1 MSSLSRTTSNGSV
14 ASNHLSVTGSADGDT
29 QEQSTDKSA
38 PPSSTNAS
46 RPAPSL
52 ASIGR
57 VPSHSLLS
65 APKNAALP
73 SRKSR
78 FADVGTIGGNIGR
91 ASISMPPPATKPS
104 SIYRPASSRRP
115 TNFSSTMDP
124 REVETGLDG
133 AIEESVVDDSAGL
146 QVLEKTTSLPGSQ
159 GVPPSEP
166 HSPLNPSESN
176 LKPPSSGVNKP
187 GDRLSF
193 SSLVSLGSAIYGA
206 TGLSSA
212 PQSAASST
220 AGSVKSAASEQP
232 TPTPISPSLGSA
244 KGETI
249 APATTATDPISVTA
263 NSQPQHQVPVNTLK
277 EPAFSAPNAAKQHLD
292 SWSSG
297 PLAKPSAPRRSRSRT
312 QQRQPSGGTV
322 ASGAASPSNSERS
335 KAELIGRV
343 GVCALDAKAR
353 SKASRNILTRL
364 QANGE
369 LDVVIFGDKVILDED
384 VENWPACDFL
394 ISFFSDGFPLDK
406 AIAYQKLRKPFSIND
421 LPMQKILWDR
431 RICLRVLDS
440 MSVPTPNRIEVNRD
454 GGPTL
459 ESIQLAEHVHGFSGV
474 KLEGPDDGT
483 GGGMPITQKVELVDG
498 GDTLLVDGVI
508 LKKPF
513 VEKPISGEDHNIRIY
528 FGKQHESG
536 GGGRK
541 LFRKIGNKSSEWDKD
556 LIVPRAVTEKDSSY
570 IYEQFLHVDN
580 AEDIKAYTVGPDFCH
595 AETRTSPV
603 VDGLVRRNTH
613 GKEIRYICNLS
624 PEEQLMAKKIANG
637 FGQRICGFDM
647 LRVRNQSYVID
658 VNGWSFVKDNNAYY
672 DNCASILKQMFTNEK
687 QRREGNA
694 PSVAPILEHISE
706 KGSADRN
713 QPETSAPQRK
723 NTVGTHRSALK
734 NLIKSPSMSKMRGFH
749 HSGQSTHGAASPD
762 LTSSTAPLSS
772 PPTFERGQKPVLPN
786 LPMGNV
792 DPLPSP
798 AVSVEKPLVA
808 PAPASTSAEKEP
820 AAAVPEPSSKHA
832 WKLKGMVSV
841 IRHADRTPKQK
852 FKFTFHTQPF
862 VELLRGHQEE
872 VLLKGEAA
880 LNSVLDAVKV
890 ALKQGVEDPDKLN
903 LLRTS
908 LARKGAWTGTKVQ
921 IKPMFRKR
929 KSEEITRIR
938 SQIEES
944 DNPGTILA
952 AEGITEEPKSTSKP
966 LSRPPTRSDSMTE
979 TTLSRFSAA
988 ENDLVIEKL
997 QLIVKWGGEP
1007 THSARYQSQ
1016 DLGENMRNDL
1026 LLMNKESLDDVRVF
1040 TSSERR
1046 VSTSAQIW
1054 AASFLS
1060 KKEVSES
1067 SITVRKDL
1075 LDDSNAAKDVMDKVK
1090 KKLKLLLRE
1099 GHKAPP
1105 QFAWPSN
1112 MPEPSVVVRKVA
1124 ELMVFHRKVMRY
1136 NFKKLNGGA
1145 AASLS
1150 ALNKVG
1156 ETGTPVPTSGPVGSL
1171 AQAQAVSGI
1180 QSRWCCGEDPELFKE
1195 RWEKLFTEF
1204 CDSEKVDPSK
1214 ISELYDTMKFD
1225 ALHNRQFLEWIFTPD
1240 ASMPDEEAKEEPK
1253 IPTEVI
1259 SEPPT
1264 SNSSPNLVKEKRK
1277 GSGGEKMV
1285 DAPAEKATNPNLAR
1299 RMGLRRR
1306 SIMNPPSPQPETAD
1320 DSRESYFKLYK
1331 GTGQSKAKWDAR
1343 LENLRELYKLAKV
1356 LFDFVCPQE
1365 YGISDEEK
1373 LEIGLLTSLPLL
1385 KEIVNDLEEVQAS
1398 DEAKSFIYFTKESH
1412 IYTLVNCILEGGI
1425 KTKIERNAIPELD
1438 YLSHITFELYESE
1451 DKDAATFTY
1460 SIRITITPGCHTFD
1474 PLDVQLDSKHSIGCA
1489 PRRSLTTHMDWKE
1502 VIETLRARFHTV
1514 RLPKS
1519 FLAVN
1524 VSDSH
1529 ASDASRTDTDTDE
1542 QSTNA

>member
-1 MSSLSRTTSNGSV
+1 
-14 ASNHLSVTGSADGDT
+14 
-29 QEQSTDKSA
+29 
-38 PPSSTNAS
+38 
-46 RPAPSL
+46 
-52 ASIGR
+52 
-57 VPSHSLLS
+57 
-65 APKNAALP
+65 
-73 SRKSR
+73 
-78 FADVGTIGGNIGR
+78 
-91 ASISMPPPATKPS
+91 
-104 SIYRPASSRRP
+104 
-115 TNFSSTMDP
+115 
-124 REVETGLDG
+124 
-133 AIEESVVDDSAGL
+133 
-146 QVLEKTTSLPGSQ
+146 
-159 GVPPSEP
+159 
-166 HSPLNPSESN
+166 
-176 LKPPSSGVNKP
+176 
-187 GDRLSF
+187 
-193 SSLVSLGSAIYGA
+193 
-206 TGLSSA
+206 
-212 PQSAASST
+212 
-220 AGSVKSAASEQP
+220 
-232 TPTPISPSLGSA
+232 
-244 KGETI
+244 
-249 APATTATDPISVTA
+249 
-263 NSQPQHQVPVNTLK
+263 
-277 EPAFSAPNAAKQHLD
+277 
-292 SWSSG
+292 
-297 PLAKPSAPRRSRSRT
+297 
-312 QQRQPSGGTV
+312 
-322 ASGAASPSNSERS
+322 
-335 KAELIGRV
+335 
-343 GVCALDAKAR
+343 
-353 SKASRNILTRL
+353 
-364 QANGE
+364 
-369 LDVVIFGDKVILDED
+369 
-384 VENWPACDFL
+384 
-394 ISFFSDGFPLDK
+394 
-406 AIAYQKLRKPFSIND
+406 
-421 LPMQKILWDR
+421 MQKILWDR
-431 RICLRVLDS
+431 RICLRILDS
-440 MSVPTPNRIEVNRD
+440 MGVRTPKRIEVNRD

-459 ESIQLAEHVHGFSGV
+459 ESAELAEHVRGFSGV

-483 GGGMPITQKVELVDG
+483 GGGIAITQKVELVDR
-498 GDTLLVDGVI
+498 GDTLLVDGVT

-528 FGKQHESG
+528 FGTQHESG

-570 IYEQFLHVDN
+570 IYEQFLRVDN

-647 LRVRNQSYVID
+647 LRVRNLSYVID

-672 DNCASILKQMFTNEK
+672 DKCASILKQMFINEK
-687 QRREGNA
+687 QKREG
-694 PSVAPILEHISE
+694 VAPLTTPIPADSSE
-706 KGSADRN
+706 TGPAEKN
-713 QPETSAPQRK
+713 QSETSLLHRK

-734 NLIKSPSMSKMRGFH
+734 NLIKSPSMSRMRGFH
-749 HSGQSTHGAASPD
+749 HSGQPTLGASSPD
-762 LTSSTAPLSS
+762 LTPTTAPLSS

-786 LPMGNV
+786 LPAGNV
-792 DPLPSP
+792 DQLPSP
-798 AVSVEKPLVA
+798 AVSVEKPLIA
-808 PAPASTSAEKEP
+808 PAPASTSVEKEP
-820 AAAVPEPSSKHA
+820 AAAIPEPSSKHA

-880 LNSVLDAVKV
+880 LNSVLNAVKV
-890 ALKQGVEDPDKLN
+890 ALKQGIEDPDKLN

-929 KSEEITRIR
+929 KSEELTRIR
-938 SQIEES
+938 SQIEQS
-944 DNPGTILA
+944 DTPGAIIA
-952 AEGITEEPKSTSKP
+952 AERLTEEPESN
-966 LSRPPTRSDSMTE
+966 LRLISRPPTRSDSMTE

-1046 VSTSAQIW
+1046 VSTSGTYALTPPNFLSAQMRTAQIW
-1054 AASFLS
+1054 AASFLN

-1067 SITVRKDL
+1067 SILVRKDL

-1105 QFAWPSN
+1105 QFAWPCN

-1124 ELMVFHRKVMRY
+1124 VLMVFHRKVMRY

-1156 ETGTPVPTSGPVGSL
+1156 EAGAPVHTSGSGGSL

-1180 QSRWCCGEDPELFKE
+1180 QPRWCCGEDPELFKE
-1195 RWEKLFTEF
+1195 RWEKLFSEF

-1225 ALHNRQFLEWIFTPD
+1225 ALHNRQFLEWVFTPD
-1240 ASMPDEEAKEEPK
+1240 ANMPDEENSGEPK
-1253 IPTEVI
+1253 LPIDTT

-1264 SNSSPNLVKEKRK
+1264 SNSSPNLLQQKLE
-1277 GSGGEKMV
+1277 GSGHEKIN
-1285 DAPAEKATNPNLAR
+1285 DASTEKHHNTNLAHR
-1299 RMGLRRR
+1299 IGLRRK
-1306 SIMNPPSPQPETAD
+1306 SVMNPSSPQSDIAD
-1320 DSRESYFKLYK
+1320 ESRESYFKLYK
-1331 GTGQSKAKWDAR
+1331 GTGQNKAKWDAR
-1343 LENLRELYKLAKV
+1343 FENLRELYKLAKV

-1365 YGISDEEK
+1365 YGISDDEK

-1398 DEAKSFIYFTKESH
+1398 DEAKSFVYFTKESH
-1412 IYTLVNCILEGGI
+1412 IYTLLNCILEGGI

-1451 DKDAATFTY
+1451 DKDADTFTY

-1502 VIETLRARFHTV
+1502 VIETLRARFHTYDI
-1514 RLPKS
+1514 RIPMSRYHTNRILQGETTEELPCCQCQ
-1519 FLAVN
+1519 
-1524 VSDSH
+1524 
-1529 ASDASRTDTDTDE
+1529 R
-1542 QSTNA
+1542 QPW

>member
-1 MSSLSRTTSNGSV
+1 MQYRQ
-14 ASNHLSVTGSADGDT
+14 AD
-29 QEQSTDKSA
+29 E
-38 PPSSTNAS
+38 
-46 RPAPSL
+46 
-52 ASIGR
+52 
-57 VPSHSLLS
+57 
-65 APKNAALP
+65 
-73 SRKSR
+73 
-78 FADVGTIGGNIGR
+78 
-91 ASISMPPPATKPS
+91 
-104 SIYRPASSRRP
+104 Y
-115 TNFSSTMDP
+115 
-124 REVETGLDG
+124 
-133 AIEESVVDDSAGL
+133 
-146 QVLEKTTSLPGSQ
+146 
-159 GVPPSEP
+159 
-166 HSPLNPSESN
+166 
-176 LKPPSSGVNKP
+176 
-187 GDRLSF
+187 
-193 SSLVSLGSAIYGA
+193 
-206 TGLSSA
+206 
-212 PQSAASST
+212 
-220 AGSVKSAASEQP
+220 
-232 TPTPISPSLGSA
+232 
-244 KGETI
+244 
-249 APATTATDPISVTA
+249 
-263 NSQPQHQVPVNTLK
+263 
-277 EPAFSAPNAAKQHLD
+277 
-292 SWSSG
+292 
-297 PLAKPSAPRRSRSRT
+297 
-312 QQRQPSGGTV
+312 
-322 ASGAASPSNSERS
+322 NSE
-335 KAELIGRV
+335 
-343 GVCALDAKAR
+343 
-353 SKASRNILTRL
+353 
-364 QANGE
+364 
-369 LDVVIFGDKVILDED
+369 
-384 VENWPACDFL
+384 FL

-406 AIAYQKLRKPFSIND
+406 AIAYHKLRKPFSIND

-431 RICLRVLDS
+431 RICLRILDS
-440 MSVPTPNRIEVNRD
+440 MGVPTPKRIEVNRD

-459 ESIQLAEHVHGFSGV
+459 ESSQLAEHVGQFSGV
-474 KLEGPDDGT
+474 RLEGPDDGT
-483 GGGMPITQKVELVDG
+483 GGGMPTTQKVELVDG
-498 GDTLLVDGVI
+498 GDTLLVDGLT

-528 FGKQHESG
+528 FGKEHEGG

-556 LIVPRAVTEKDSSY
+556 LVVPRAVIEKDSSY
-570 IYEQFLHVDN
+570 IYEQFLRVDN
-580 AEDIKAYTVGPDFCH
+580 AEDIKAYTVGPEFCH

-672 DNCASILKQMFTNEK
+672 DKCASILKQMFIYEK
-687 QRREGNA
+687 QKREGIA
-694 PSVAPILEHISE
+694 PLVTPIPENVSE
-706 KGSADRN
+706 KGSVDRN
-713 QPETSAPQRK
+713 QSETSVLPRK
-723 NTVGTHRSALK
+723 NTVGSHRSALK

-749 HSGQSTHGAASPD
+749 HPGQPTHGATSPD
-762 LTSSTAPLSS
+762 LTPSTAPLSS
-772 PPTFERGQKPVLPN
+772 PPTLERGQKPVLQN
-786 LPMGNV
+786 LPPGNI

-798 AVSVEKPLVA
+798 AVSVEQPSITSA
-808 PAPASTSAEKEP
+808 PSSTPAEKEP
-820 AAAVPEPSSKHA
+820 APAVPEPSSKHA

-852 FKFTFHTQPF
+852 FKFTFHTRPF
-862 VELLRGHQEE
+862 VELLKGHQEE

-929 KSEEITRIR
+929 KPEEITRIR

-944 DNPGTILA
+944 DDPEAVLA
-952 AEGITEEPKSTSKP
+952 AEGLTEEPESSIKP

-1046 VSTSAQIW
+1046 VSTSGRCTLTPLIFLHANMRAAQIW
-1054 AASFLS
+1054 AASFLN
-1060 KKEVSES
+1060 KKEVNES
-1067 SITVRKDL
+1067 SITIRKDL

-1145 AASLS
+1145 TASLS
-1150 ALNKVG
+1150 ALNKGG
-1156 ETGTPVPTSGPVGSL
+1156 EAGMPVPPTSGTGGSL

-1195 RWEKLFTEF
+1195 RWEKLFSEF

-1225 ALHNRQFLEWIFTPD
+1225 ALHNRQFLEWVFTPD
-1240 ASMPDEEAKEEPK
+1240 ANMPDAETKEKPK
-1253 IPTEVI
+1253 FPTETI
-1259 SEPPT
+1259 SEPPPT
-1264 SNSSPNLVKEKRK
+1264 SNSSPNHLKHKRK
-1277 GSGGEKMV
+1277 GSGGERMV
-1285 DAPAEKATNPNLAR
+1285 DAPAEKAPNPNLAH

-1306 SIMNPPSPQPETAD
+1306 SVMNPPSPQPELAEE
-1320 DSRESYFKLYK
+1320 SQESYFKLYK

-1398 DEAKSFIYFTKESH
+1398 DEAKSFVYFTKESH

-1451 DKDAATFTY
+1451 DKDADTFTY

-1502 VIETLRARFHTV
+1502 VIETLRARFHTYGV
-1514 RLPKS
+1514 QVPMS
-1519 FLAVN
+1519 MFFAN
-1524 VSDSH
+1524 SIS
-1529 ASDASRTDTDTDE
+1529 AG
-1542 QSTNA
+1542 

>member
-1 MSSLSRTTSNGSV
+1 
-14 ASNHLSVTGSADGDT
+14 
-29 QEQSTDKSA
+29 
-38 PPSSTNAS
+38 
-46 RPAPSL
+46 
-52 ASIGR
+52 
-57 VPSHSLLS
+57 
-65 APKNAALP
+65 
-73 SRKSR
+73 
-78 FADVGTIGGNIGR
+78 
-91 ASISMPPPATKPS
+91 
-104 SIYRPASSRRP
+104 
-115 TNFSSTMDP
+115 MDP
-124 REVETGLDG
+124 RDGETGLDVTTEDG
-133 AIEESVVDDSAGL
+133 LMGDSAVL
-146 QVLEKTTSLPGSQ
+146 QDLEKTTSLPGSQ
-159 GVPPSEP
+159 GVLATES
-166 HSPLNPSESN
+166 HSPSVPLDSS
-176 LKPPSSGVNKP
+176 LKPPSSGLNKP

-193 SSLVSLGSAIYGA
+193 SSLYSLGSAIYGA
-206 TGLSSA
+206 AGLTSA
-212 PQSAASST
+212 PPSAASST
-220 AGSVKSAASEQP
+220 AGSIKSAASEQP
-232 TPTPISPSLGSA
+232 TPTPLSPSLGSA
-244 KGETI
+244 KGE
-249 APATTATDPISVTA
+249 ALASPTTATDPISVIA
-263 NSQPQHQVPVNTLK
+263 NSQPRHQVPVNTLK
-277 EPAFSAPNAAKQHLD
+277 EPASSAPNAAKQHLD

-297 PLAKPSAPRRSRSRT
+297 PLARPSPPRRSRSRT
-312 QQRQPSGGTV
+312 QQRQRSGSTV

-335 KAELIGRV
+335 KAEPIGRV
-343 GVCALDAKAR
+343 GVCALDVKAR

-364 QANGE
+364 QVNGE

-384 VENWPACDFL
+384 VENWPVCEFL

-406 AIAYQKLRKPFSIND
+406 AIAYHKLRKPFSIND

-431 RICLRVLDS
+431 RICLRILDS
-440 MSVPTPNRIEVNRD
+440 MGVRTPKRIEINRD

-459 ESIQLAEHVHGFSGV
+459 ESNQLAEHVRGFSGV
-474 KLEGPDDGT
+474 KLEGPEDGT
-483 GGGMPITQKVELVDG
+483 GGGMPITHKVELVDG
-498 GDTLLVDGVI
+498 GDTLLVDGVT

-528 FGKQHESG
+528 FGSRHESG

-556 LIVPRAVTEKDSSY
+556 LIVPRAVTERDSNY

-580 AEDIKAYTVGPDFCH
+580 AEDIKAYTVGPEFCH

-647 LRVRNQSYVID
+647 LRVKNQSYVID

-672 DNCASILKQMFTNEK
+672 DKCASILKQMFINEK
-687 QRREGNA
+687 QKREGIA
-694 PSVAPILEHISE
+694 PLVTPIPEDISE
-706 KGSADRN
+706 KVTADRN
-713 QPETSAPQRK
+713 QSETSLPCRK
-723 NTVGTHRSALK
+723 NIVSTHRSALK
-734 NLIKSPSMSKMRGFH
+734 NLIKSPSMSKMKGLH
-749 HSGQSTHGAASPD
+749 HPGHSTHGAASPD
-762 LTSSTAPLSS
+762 LTPSTAPLSS
-772 PPTFERGQKPVLPN
+772 PPTLERGQKSVLLNPST
-786 LPMGNV
+786 GNI

-798 AVSVEKPLVA
+798 AASVEQSLAP
-808 PAPASTSAEKEP
+808 PAPSSSSAEKEP
-820 AAAVPEPSSKHA
+820 TVAVPEPSSKHA

-880 LNSVLDAVKV
+880 LNSVLDAVKI
-890 ALKQGVEDPDKLN
+890 ALKQGVEDPGKLN

-929 KSEEITRIR
+929 KPEEITRIR

-944 DNPGTILA
+944 DDPKIILA
-952 AEGITEEPKSTSKP
+952 AEGLTKEPESNSKP
-966 LSRPPTRSDSMTE
+966 VSRPPTRSDSMTE

-988 ENDLVIEKL
+988 ENDLIIEKL

-1026 LLMNKESLDDVRVF
+1026 LLMNKKSLDDVRVF

-1054 AASFLS
+1054 AASFLD

-1105 QFAWPSN
+1105 QFAWPHN
-1112 MPEPSVVVRKVA
+1112 MPDPSVVVRKVA

-1156 ETGTPVPTSGPVGSL
+1156 DASTPVLTSGSGGSL
-1171 AQAQAVSGI
+1171 AQAQAVSAI
-1180 QSRWCCGEDPELFKE
+1180 QPRWCCGEDPELFKE
-1195 RWEKLFTEF
+1195 RWEKLFSEF

-1225 ALHNRQFLEWIFTPD
+1225 ALHNRQFLEWVFTPD
-1240 ASMPDEEAKEEPK
+1240 ASMTDEETTERPRL
-1253 IPTEVI
+1253 PTEST
-1259 SEPPT
+1259 SESPT
-1264 SNSSPNLVKEKRK
+1264 SNSSLNLPKHKQKGGGDEKK
-1277 GSGGEKMV
+1277 V
-1285 DAPAEKATNPNLAR
+1285 DAPGEKPPNSNLAH

-1306 SIMNPPSPQPETAD
+1306 SVLNPPSPQPEIAD
-1320 DSRESYFKLYK
+1320 ESRESYFKLYK

-1343 LENLRELYKLAKV
+1343 LKNLRELYKLAKV

-1398 DEAKSFIYFTKESH
+1398 DEAKSFVYFTKESH

-1451 DKDAATFTY
+1451 DKDADTFTY

-1514 RLPKS
+1514 KLPKS

-1529 ASDASRTDTDTDE
+1529 ASDASKTDTDTDE
-1542 QSTNA
+1542 QATDA